1 MLIYKHEYMKLT
13 SSTYTVHTYV
23 LTYIRATTQGVIIC
37 LGVMNTA
44 IASACARLAGQDQV
58 GGLYGIMESMENLG

>member
-1 MLIYKHEYMKLT
+1 MFIYKHEYLLQVHVQYIHKCL
-13 SSTYTVHTYV
+13 HTY
-23 LTYIRATTQGVIIC
+23 IHTTKQGVIIC